1 MLFVWKSIV
10 SIKLKQ
16 QIIMKNYCILLLIF
30 ISCSVQAQ
38 HSLQVRNRSTNET
51 HRFNTNYEVY
61 MKLLNDTAMYS
72 GWRIEQIKDSSM
84 VISSPRNYCDGPE
97 FQKAIEIY
105 YSDISFIRFEHVNVE
120 ETFFTSAGMAFGGF
134 LILLGPSMSTNE
146 KTNELNTTS
155 MCTTMACGAVLATS
169 SYIIHRKLVKR
180 KATFG
185 IENWSV
191 ESAKTV
197 RKA

>member
-1 MLFVWKSIV
+1 
-10 SIKLKQ
+10 
-16 QIIMKNYCILLLIF
+16 MKTYCIVLLIF

-38 HSLQVRNRSTNET
+38 HSLLVRNRSTNET

-84 VISSPRNYCDGPE
+84 VISSPRYYYGEMN
-97 FQKAIEIY
+97 FQKTVEIY
-105 YSDISFIRFEHVNVE
+105 YSDIVFIRFERVNVE
-120 ETFFTSAGMAFGGF
+120 ETFFSTAGMTIGGF
-134 LILLGPSMSTNE
+134 FLLLGPAMATDD
-146 KTNELNTTS
+146 KTGEVNTTT
-155 MCTTMACGAVLATS
+155 MCTTMACGALLGTS

-185 IENWSV
+185 IEDWSV
-191 ESAKTV
+191 EPTKTV
-197 RKA
+197 KKV